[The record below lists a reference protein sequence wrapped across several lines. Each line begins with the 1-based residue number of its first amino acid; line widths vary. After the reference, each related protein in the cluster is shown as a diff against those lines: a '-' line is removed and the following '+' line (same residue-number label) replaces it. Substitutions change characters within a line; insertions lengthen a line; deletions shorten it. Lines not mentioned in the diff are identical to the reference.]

1 MPYRLIEHG
10 LPTQRGNVR
19 LSNLRGLNA
28 IVSVTEQGGQWRGRP
43 TRVGRRAHDLHPH
56 ASLVQRRRT
65 GSGLRAGAACADRP
79 PHDRSRGSGPYRS
92 HGASGWNRGAKQ
104 NGPPAIGK
112 PRAGWTTTIYLVAAD
127 VRTAVPCARAHPA
140 RLTMRLRGARS
151 CAGGAKRRGRCPC
164 RWTGPTK
171 AMSPGNGRALG
182 LIPVVPPAE
191 PGHGVGGHPRPVQAA
206 HRDRTAVPP
215 PQGLAAPRL
224 TIRNARRQVCRM

>member
-1 MPYRLIEHG
+1 MEITAVPYRLIEHG

-43 TRVGRRAHDLHPH
+43 TRVGSGHTIYTRMHRWSKDGGRGRVFAQVQH
-56 ASLVQRRRT
+56 AQIVRLT
-65 GSGLRAGAACADRP
+65 IE
-79 PHDRSRGSGPYRS
+79 SRGSGPYRS

-104 NGPPAIGK
+104 NGPSAIGK
-112 PRAGWTTTIYLVAAD
+112 SRAGWSTTIYLVAAD

-140 RLTMRLRGARS
+140 RLTTRLRGARS

-171 AMSPGNGRALG
+171 AMSLGNGRA
-182 LIPVVPPAE
+182 PSA
-191 PGHGVGGHPRPVQAA
+191 
-206 HRDRTAVPP
+206 
-215 PQGLAAPRL
+215 
-224 TIRNARRQVCRM
+224 